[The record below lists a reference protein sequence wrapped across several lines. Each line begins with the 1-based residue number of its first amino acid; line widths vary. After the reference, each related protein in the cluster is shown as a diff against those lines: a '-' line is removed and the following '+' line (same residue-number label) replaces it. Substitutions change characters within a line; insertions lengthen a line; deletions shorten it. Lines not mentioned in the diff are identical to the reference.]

1 MSFVLRA
8 GDLVPG
14 AAVASC
20 GSAVELGARFALSGL
35 SWRPRVPLVVRRDL
49 SLQFSTL
56 RSLPS
61 LRLPPRAAGAFGG
74 LMARNPASN
83 VSSLTLT

>member
-61 LRLPPRAAGAFGG
+61 LRLPP
-74 LMARNPASN
+74 
-83 VSSLTLT
+83 VW